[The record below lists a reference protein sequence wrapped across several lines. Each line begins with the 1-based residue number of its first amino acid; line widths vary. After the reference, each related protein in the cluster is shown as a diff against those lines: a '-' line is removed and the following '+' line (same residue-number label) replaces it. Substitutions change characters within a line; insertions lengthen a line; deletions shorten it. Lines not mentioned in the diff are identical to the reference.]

1 MITLIIMLNLLH
13 TDFASN
19 LLLELNSYSFK
30 IKNGRFRYRFRNRT
44 KINNLTKEIQDEKNE
59 DTKKKVEEEK
69 KILIKIKASIKER
82 DDEIKSKDDQY
93 YFKTKG
99 VPNIKFSGSDKK
111 ISIQHL
117 ECSFEE
123 REFKELDNPYCVDQG
138 RSSLLWSL
146 YRTNKEI
153 KGEKTRIVG
162 LEGNKLVETEK
173 VEELPTIS
181 ISKLNSPFLQQVQVP
196 LKLKVGDVNNNL
208 LVSLNHD
215 KIKEINRHLFVSPE
229 ITNTDDTSNNESK
242 LIR

>member
-1 MITLIIMLNLLH
+1 M
-13 TDFASN
+13 DFASN

-138 RSSLLWSL
+138 RSSLLWKLSSSGKDGFCDRLWDSCRQFSKSGYIRSDLSL
-146 YRTNKEI
+146 RHVGKYKYNDEDKFIFFDLGSVEIIKEDSANKMFNNVINSIKEEKEI
-153 KGEKTRIVG
+153 EKEKERKRKKNQFLINQV
-162 LEGNKLVETEK
+162 KK
-173 VEELPTIS
+173 VEE
-181 ISKLNSPFLQQVQVP
+181 
-196 LKLKVGDVNNNL
+196 
-208 LVSLNHD
+208 D
-215 KIKEINRHLFVSPE
+215 KK
-229 ITNTDDTSNNESK
+229 K
-242 LIR
+242 